1 MTALTKVVPARRI
14 TVLPEGQSSKF
25 QSTLPATRSADI
37 KPGGLA
43 AASVGLLVLDCPNG
57 RIFNGEAKGAQML
70 YPLTRDSWLHC
81 LKSARNEARIPP
93 ETQSCLGLYR
103 MLCSLPL
110 PAQCS
115 FQDSQARRRWLRSQ
129 RFGLLTALSRQA
141 PLPL

>member
-43 AASVGLLVLDCPNG
+43 AASVGLLVLDCPNR

-70 YPLTRDSWLHC
+70 YPLTRDSWLH
-81 LKSARNEARIPP
+81 
-93 ETQSCLGLYR
+93 
-103 MLCSLPL
+103 
-110 PAQCS
+110 
-115 FQDSQARRRWLRSQ
+115 
-129 RFGLLTALSRQA
+129 
-141 PLPL
+141 